1 MSPSIRKF
9 ITVTPLLT
17 AAIVGPL
24 FAHMLFA
31 GDLSSYRE
39 FRLGM
44 NLQTV
49 EKQTEAKAYEVKMI
63 HERPAVMQDIEW
75 RPRDFSR
82 FAESDPVKDVLLSF
96 YNGQLFRMVVNYDR
110 YRTEGMT
117 AADMIDA
124 ISTAYGV
131 AANPNAEILFPS
143 AASENVKVI
152 ARWEDDQYSLNLV
165 RSPYQPSFALVSL
178 SKQLNGLAQ
187 AAVVESIR
195 LDRQEA
201 PQREAERNRRQADE
215 VSAKQEKARM
225 VNKPSFRP

>member
-24 FAHMLFA
+24 FSHMLFA